1 MTTGKAL
8 VGKPY
13 AGNPHVRF
21 DEGEAAS
28 CTAEAT
34 LRRVHCRRQPEGR
47 ASVCAATPRRGSLL
61 YKTKTILAA
70 MMAAAFLSVAF
81 ADGTTLTWNGA
92 DGASWTTGEN
102 WLNGET
108 PSAWVDGA
116 NAVFP
121 SAATVTLN
129 GAVTVSNLTA
139 AGAVTFAGTIVASYG
154 KFVTPSSTLAFT
166 GLKLSDITTID
177 GQMGGGNFGATP
189 RVEAHA
195 YHYTCDGDEATAQFQ
210 CPYGLDL
217 RVVRIKLTEKADGIY
232 VQTVGK
238 SGYVSMGSS
247 ANAVNSLGCDADA
260 LGIKWDYS
268 IATSDDYG
276 AYGVCDL
283 RVSDSSLNLIGAAS
297 FGGTATFSNVAF
309 NVTAPIAQTWNQQ
322 IVMQNGTLT
331 VKGASDATIDTKYGL
346 TGSET
351 GNDSAW
357 LTATA
362 SDTVFT
368 NMVLARTLPVQA
380 TLKGSYIGIG
390 EEYTQ
395 SLPYHV
401 KFDGRTMT
409 CQFQFHYNNYMKGVK
424 VEFTQDGADVKARWV
439 MGYNHYDTDGA
450 VLGEDMESASGTTT
464 QSDYR
469 RYAVKNMTLRTVEVP
484 SLTLGSTVRASD
496 LIVDNAHLWMEGTS
510 SSTYLVRCLTA
521 KNGAVVAFGD
531 GQNNSN
537 SGEGCVRRFES
548 GSFFSCIGSLRT
560 NARAKY
566 VFDASCVC
574 LPQDHG
580 TQHDGNNYLCDVTF
594 ANGGM
599 AVGNPLRCGYYNA
612 SNVIEWVSAGAAV
625 NTNAAGINL
634 CYHNY
639 NGDTAATNTVVLR
652 TDADFAVTG
661 RIYDSPNWPGAL
673 LVKRGAAKLTLSGNN
688 TFAGRF
694 TIEAGTVALGSNTA
708 LPASAPLTLA
718 GGTVTCGTFAN
729 ATGALTLSGDATIDL
744 GDGSLSFADSSGET
758 WAAGATLNITGTD
771 SLPTRTLRF
780 GTDSS
785 GLTPAQLKQIR
796 YNGGKVSLNS
806 EGYLSGPKG
815 LIISF
820 Y

>member
-1 MTTGKAL
+1 MVRML
-8 VGKPY
+8 V
-13 AGNPHVRF
+13 V
-21 DEGEAAS
+21 
-28 CTAEAT
+28 
-34 LRRVHCRRQPEGR
+34 L
-47 ASVCAATPRRGSLL
+47 CAATPRRGSLL
-61 YKTKTILAA
+61 YKTKTVLAA
-70 MMAAAFLSVAF
+70 MMAVLFVSVAF

-154 KFVTPSSTLAFT
+154 NFVTPSSTLAFT

-260 LGIKWDYS
+260 LGIKWNYS
-268 IATSDDYG
+268 IATNDSDG

-283 RVSDSSLNLIGAAS
+283 RISDSRLNLIGAAS

-309 NVTAPIAQTWNQQ
+309 NVTAPIVQTWNQQ
-322 IVMQNGTLT
+322 IVMRNGTLT
-331 VKGASDATIDTKYGL
+331 VKGASSTKTDKTFGITDPDVSGADA
-346 TGSET
+346 
-351 GNDSAW
+351 AW

-368 NMVLARTLPVQA
+368 NMVLSRTVPVSA
-380 TLKGSYIGIG
+380 VMRGSYIGYEGAASI
-390 EEYTQ
+390 
-395 SLPYHV
+395 YHI
-401 KFDGRTMT
+401 KSDGQTMT
-409 CQFQFHYNNYMKGVK
+409 FQVQHLDPRAQWIKGSLVELKQSGANVTARAIRTYLYYFTEGEDNKLGLDLEAKGSAAKPGTYSVVQYGVK
-424 VEFTQDGADVKARWV
+424 S
-439 MGYNHYDTDGA
+439 
-450 VLGEDMESASGTTT
+450 L
-464 QSDYR
+464 
-469 RYAVKNMTLRTVEVP
+469 TLQTVEVP
-484 SLTLGSTVRASD
+484 SLTLGADNSSCIDMVA
-496 LIVDNAHLWMEGTS
+496 DNAQIVFS
-510 SSTYLVRCLTA
+510 AA
-521 KNGAVVAFGD
+521 KSQPVNLAACNGASVIYD
-531 GQNNSN
+531 GGTYN
-537 SGEGCVRRFES
+537 SGNGYMRRFES
-548 GSFFSCIGSLRT
+548 GSTLLAPANLKTEARAGFVFNAST
-560 NARAKY
+560 NAIVNK
-566 VFDASCVC
+566 
-574 LPQDHG
+574 
-580 TQHDGNNYLCDVTF
+580 NYFNELTLL
-594 ANGGM
+594 NGAHIIGGG
-599 AVGNPLRCGYYNA
+599 ALQSGYYNVGPTSTYTSDGTGA
-612 SNVIEWVSAGAAV
+612 NYIETPMV
-625 NTNAAGINL
+625 L
-634 CYHNY
+634 LRHNMTG
-639 NGDTAATNTVVLR
+639 NMTNTLVLA
-652 TDADFAVTG
+652 TIANLNISGDIKD
-661 RIYDSPNWPGAL
+661 DSNLKGACI
-673 LVKRGAAKLTLSGNN
+673 VKRGAATLTLSGNN
-688 TFAGRF
+688 TFAGRL
-694 TIEAGTVALGSNTA
+694 TVEAGTVALGSDAA

-806 EGYLSGPKG
+806 DGYLSGPKG

-820 Y
+820 L